1 MKKIFGGLKLSW
13 PTIIIMAVLIA
24 VYTATMAVI
33 PITKDTSFRD
43 INATLEVWI
52 FFGILIIMNS
62 KSAKESALKCFVFF
76 LISQP
81 LIYLFQVPFSWQ
93 GWNLFSYYRFWFVIT
108 VLCLPMG
115 YLGYHMKDNKWY
127 GLIMLTPMLLLLGI
141 LYYGFLSEAYSFFP
155 NHLLSAIFCASTM
168 ILYSLFI
175 FDNKVL
181 KIIETVISSILI
193 IVLTVMVFATP
204 KTTYH
209 TTMFAD
215 EVKLTETTKV
225 RLEDSK
231 YGTVNIKY
239 EDGLGEYAIEANFT
253 KAGETKLIV
262 EDDVKKCIYD
272 LTIQRTSYDKKLIE
286 CIDKEL

>member
-1 MKKIFGGLKLSW
+1 
-13 PTIIIMAVLIA
+13 
-24 VYTATMAVI
+24 
-33 PITKDTSFRD
+33 
-43 INATLEVWI
+43 
-52 FFGILIIMNS
+52 
-62 KSAKESALKCFVFF
+62 
-76 LISQP
+76 
-81 LIYLFQVPFSWQ
+81 
-93 GWNLFSYYRFWFVIT
+93 
-108 VLCLPMG
+108 
-115 YLGYHMKDNKWY
+115 
-127 GLIMLTPMLLLLGI
+127 
-141 LYYGFLSEAYSFFP
+141 
-155 NHLLSAIFCASTM
+155 M

>member
-1 MKKIFGGLKLSW
+1 MKKIFGGLNITW
-13 PTIIIMAVLIA
+13 PKIIIAAVLIA
-24 VYTATMAVI
+24 IYTAVMAVI
-33 PITKDTSFRD
+33 PITKNTSFRD

-81 LIYLFQVPFSWQ
+81 LIYLLQVPFSWQ
-93 GWNLFSYYRFWFVIT
+93 GWYLFNYYRFWFIVT

-127 GLIMLTPMLLLLGI
+127 GLLMLTPMLLFLGI
-141 LYYGFLSEAYSFFP
+141 LYHGFLSEAYAFFP

-168 ILYSLFI
+168 MIYSLFI
-175 FDNKVL
+175 FDNKTL

-209 TTMFAD
+209 TTLLA
-215 EVKLTETTKV
+215 EEAKLTETTKV

-239 EDGLGEYAIEANFT
+239 EDSLGEYSIEAYFT

-262 EDDVKKCIYD
+262 EDDSKICEYK
-272 LTIQRTSYDKKLIE
+272 LTIQRTTYN
-286 CIDKEL
+286 KEFIKCDNKE